1 MVYIHSWQEF
11 QDAAEALYV
20 KSPNKARY
28 VVKWKSAEGKLV
40 LKITDDT
47 TCIKFKTFSS
57 IFLNRFET
65 LNLCLIQKM
74 QNRRKEEQPKSTAEQ
89 PAPAVESATEPAAS
103 AANIQSAP
111 TASGVTKKK
120 KPKKK
125 K

>member
-11 QDAAEALYV
+11 QDAAEALYA
-20 KSPNKARY
+20 KSPDKARY

-57 IFLNRFET
+57 IFLNRFEA
-65 LNLCLIQKM
+65 LNLSLIQKM
-74 QNRRKEEQPKSTAEQ
+74 QNRRKEEQPKSIGEQ
-89 PAPAVESATEPAAS
+89 PTPPVEPVAESTAPAAT
-103 AANIQSAP
+103 IQSAP
-111 TASGVTKKK
+111 ITSGVSKKK

>member
-11 QDAAEALYV
+11 QDAAEALYTN
-20 KSPNKARY
+20 SPNKARY
-28 VVKWKSAEGKLV
+28 VVKWKSTEGKLV

-57 IFLNRFET
+57 IFLNRFEA
-65 LNLCLIQKM
+65 LNLSLIQKM
-74 QNRRKEEQPKSTAEQ
+74 QNRRQEHPKSVEEQHTSPTETIAKSST
-89 PAPAVESATEPAAS
+89 PVATV
-103 AANIQSAP
+103 QTAP
-111 TASGVTKKK
+111 TASGVAKKK